1 MGLTDLVGPAT
12 EKPRESELP
21 RARPTPYK
29 EDSNPV
35 QLSELPTHRDRLLP
49 GQRRGNAEWQPWLG
63 IHAMTYEQSQ
73 IAPVLPRHACTCAS
87 GHFQGQAQ
95 QPFCSSAG
103 GQRRRRQA
111 GVVVALP

>member
-21 RARPTPYK
+21 QARPTPHK

-35 QLSELPTHRDRLLP
+35 QLSEPPTHRDQLLP
-49 GQRRGNAEWQPWLG
+49 DLRRGNAEWQLWLG
-63 IHAMTYEQSQ
+63 IQAMTYEQSQ
-73 IAPVLPRHACTCAS
+73 IAPVLPRHTCNCAS

-103 GQRRRRQA
+103 GQGRRWQA